1 MEQLL
6 AALLQLFE
14 PTHLAFLFAG
24 TLLGLIVGIFQV
36 WVEHQ
41 V

>member
-6 AALLQLFE
+6 AALFQLFE

-24 TLLGLIVGIFQV
+24 TLLGLIVGILPGMGGTSG
-36 WVEHQ
+36 
-41 V
+41 